1 MYSDTIFERIMER
14 KAKGGNF
21 NLLAR
26 ILVVIFIAEQIIFMF
41 YVFYQKGTSMID
53 FISDQIGAIFAG

>member
-1 MYSDTIFERIMER
+1 MER